1 MGKVDA
7 TSMLASGG
15 IDVILSHDFS
25 ATSKQQIE
33 PDALLIGE
41 ALDVWGKNA
50 VEFVL
55 PKIERSTAS
64 TAYKVT
70 ARSAD
75 CDIKCF
81 VHCCI

>member
-1 MGKVDA
+1 
-7 TSMLASGG
+7 MLASGG

-33 PDALLIGE
+33 PDALPIGV

-55 PKIERSTAS
+55 PKI
-64 TAYKVT
+64 
-70 ARSAD
+70 
-75 CDIKCF
+75 
-81 VHCCI
+81 